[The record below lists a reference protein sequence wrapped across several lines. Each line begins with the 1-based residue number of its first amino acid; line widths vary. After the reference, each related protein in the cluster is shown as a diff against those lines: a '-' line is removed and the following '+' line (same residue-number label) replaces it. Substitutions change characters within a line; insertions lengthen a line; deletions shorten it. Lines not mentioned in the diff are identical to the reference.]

1 MGEKS
6 LDGEVLILQD
16 TINSVYLGNNVN
28 AITEKNYRHTPS
40 RIQADTLFTFM
51 TRMEFLV
58 KCIEKSMLSPRFCEE
73 DISYLKIPKYKKVA
87 FPMKCFCDIN
97 MHRLDEHLSWYGY
110 YGLAFTKAWGM
121 QRGIQPIQYINPDSD
136 LRKSFSKAFAAA
148 LKADSKNE
156 SKAQCKLKDY
166 ILHEMM
172 YYKPYE
178 GRIKNRNTG
187 KNSRKCF
194 TDECEWRFIP
204 DVKLF
209 DFQEIYIDKTII
221 NSGAL
226 NEYSNYMNGVP
237 EVSLSFEYSDI
248 KYIIVKT
255 NDDLNELRH
264 RIAGLGKTADET
276 YQLISKVIVWDNSKG
291 DF

>member
-1 MGEKS
+1 
-6 LDGEVLILQD
+6 
-16 TINSVYLGNNVN
+16 
-28 AITEKNYRHTPS
+28 
-40 RIQADTLFTFM
+40 
-51 TRMEFLV
+51 
-58 KCIEKSMLSPRFCEE
+58 
-73 DISYLKIPKYKKVA
+73 
-87 FPMKCFCDIN
+87 
-97 MHRLDEHLSWYGY
+97 
-110 YGLAFTKAWGM
+110 
-121 QRGIQPIQYINPDSD
+121 
-136 LRKSFSKAFAAA
+136 
-148 LKADSKNE
+148 
-156 SKAQCKLKDY
+156 
-166 ILHEMM
+166 M

-204 DVKLF
+204 NVTSF

-226 NEYSNYMNGVP
+226 NEYSNSMNGVP
-237 EVSLSFEYSDI
+237 EVSLGFEYSDI

-255 NDDLNELRH
+255 SDDLNELRR
-264 RIAGLGKTADET
+264 RIAGLGKTADEI

>member
-1 MGEKS
+1 M
-6 LDGEVLILQD
+6 QD

-136 LRKSFSKAFAAA
+136 LRKSFSEAFAAA

-156 SKAQCKLKDY
+156 SKTQCKLKDY

-204 DVKLF
+204 NVTSF

-226 NEYSNYMNGVP
+226 NEYSNSMNGVP
-237 EVSLSFEYSDI
+237 EVSLGFEYSDI

-255 NDDLNELRH
+255 SDDLNELRR
-264 RIAGLGKTADET
+264 RIAGLGKTADEI